1 MNPGVE
7 TENKRTAARLRSLKG
22 ARLVLPNR
30 IGTFQCTVRN
40 LSATGACVELP
51 STLSVPNRVTL
62 RMDDGSPDR
71 LCDVA
76 WRTEQRLGLHFVSA

>member
-7 TENKRTAARLRSLKG
+7 TDNKRIAARLRSLKG
-22 ARLVLPNR
+22 ALLILPNR

-40 LSATGACVELP
+40 MSATGACVELP
-51 STLSVPNRVTL
+51 STLSVPNHLTL

-71 LCDVA
+71 PCEVA
-76 WRTEQRLGLHFVSA
+76 WRTETRLGLHFVPA

>member
-1 MNPGVE
+1 MNAGVE
-7 TENKRTAARLRSLKG
+7 SDNKRSAARLRSLKG
-22 ARLVLPNR
+22 AHLVLPNR

-40 LSATGACVELP
+40 LSATGACAELS

-71 LCDVA
+71 PCEVV
-76 WRTEQRLGLHFVSA
+76 WRTETRLGLHFVSA